1 MSYNI
6 SLTLKIIYL
15 KIISKEFFNLL
26 YFSRNQVI
34 SIYKFAK
41 IIVINKK
48 DSFKFIVF
56 WIVMQ
61 SLKNLNMAKSF
72 GL

>member
-56 WIVMQ
+56 
-61 SLKNLNMAKSF
+61 
-72 GL
+72 